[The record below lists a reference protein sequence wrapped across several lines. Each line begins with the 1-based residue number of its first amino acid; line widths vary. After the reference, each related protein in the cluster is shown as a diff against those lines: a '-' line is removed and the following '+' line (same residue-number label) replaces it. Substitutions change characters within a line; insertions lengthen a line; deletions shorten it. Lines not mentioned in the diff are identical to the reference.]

1 MAWDPK
7 QSDLYTSDGMA
18 YQNPFNSGIG
28 DFWNNKDKW
37 RDMQTGQQLTPEQ
50 IAYVNDINKNGVDA
64 SRTWMDNGDPH
75 GAESQKLYDAM
86 KTYTY
91 VGDDGKKYM
100 IGGNYYRGGPVD
112 QEAAASSKYDFG
124 FGGAVDGAGRKPG
137 EMAYSATAYRPD
149 WGGDMGAY
157 NGQGFDIFD
166 KNGGYVGGNVPV
178 SLGDKSW
185 DRWQLTVL
193 ASMAAAGLGAYM
205 APATTGASAGTTA
218 TGATLGEGALA
229 ASGNFGVNAG
239 TAGAAG
245 ANAAA
250 AGGAGIGTVGA
261 TGGDGAFLGEGVQ
274 SGVGAWD
281 GAAGGAA
288 GGYGTVP
295 LTGTAAPTAPGY
307 GSTGSTGGSL
317 FSGSGSAGGSSG
329 GLFGG
334 SVNIPGFGSVATS
347 DIMKYALPLLGAL
360 GGSQEQEQT
369 TTSTK
374 ELPEWLKEPVYGTGG
389 VIPQSQWLM
398 NQQLTNP
405 GMLNQGLLSKP
416 VNKKKDK
423 QRKRGL
429 L

>member
-1 MAWDPK
+1 MADPYQYDPSK
-7 QSDLYTSDGMA
+7 LYTSDGLNH
-18 YQNPFNSGIG
+18 QNPYNQGIG
-28 DFWNNKDKW
+28 DFWGNKDKW

-50 IAYVNDINKNGVDA
+50 VAYINDINKNGVDP

-91 VGDDGKKYM
+91 MGDDGKKYM
-100 IGGNYYRGGPVD
+100 VGGNYYRGGPVD
-112 QEAAASSKYDFG
+112 QEAGASSKYDFM

-149 WGGDMGAY
+149 WDGDLGAY

-166 KNGGYVGGNVPV
+166 RKGDYVGGNVP
-178 SLGDKSW
+178 STLGDKSW

-205 APATTGASAGTTA
+205 APATTGTSAVG
-218 TGATLGEGALA
+218 TGATMGEGALA

-250 AGGAGIGTVGA
+250 AGGAGVGTVGA

-295 LTGTAAPTAPGY
+295 LQGVGAPTASGY
-307 GSTGSTGGSL
+307 GSTGTGSMFG
-317 FSGSGSAGGSSG
+317 SGSSAGGSG
-329 GLFGG
+329 GMFGG
-334 SVNIPGFGSVATS
+334 SVNIPGLGSVATS
-347 DIMKYALPLLGAL
+347 DIMKIALPLLGAL
-360 GGSQEQEQT
+360 GGSEGQEQT

-374 ELPEWLKEPVYGTGG
+374 ELPEWLQGPVYGQGG
-389 VIPQSQWLM
+389 LIPQSQWLM
-398 NQQLTNP
+398 NQQLNNP
-405 GMLNQGLLSKP
+405 GMLNQGLLRT
-416 VNKKKDK
+416 VNKKTDK
-423 QRKRGL
+423 KKAKRGL